1 MAQRAG
7 NVALGRI
14 VVVERIPAFV
24 GIASCRVAA
33 QRQENS
39 ASHGGRPNTQFKPP
53 HVAGERAFHGDGPVT
68 MPNRSQPAGKIC
80 VAWPLAAFRSMMSA
94 TSVAKPICVK

>member
-1 MAQRAG
+1 MAQRTG

-24 GIASCRVAA
+24 GVASCDVAA
-33 QRQENS
+33 ERQKNS
-39 ASHGGRPNTQFKPP
+39 ASHGGCPNTHFKSP
-53 HVAGERAFHGDGPVT
+53 HFAGERAAHGAGPVT
-68 MPNRSQPAGKIC
+68 MPNRSQPARKIC

-94 TSVAKPICVK
+94 TSVATPICVK